1 LVNLEDPFLNVIL
14 QYLMLIYPMMISLEL
29 LFIYMKDVW
38 NIERDRNVG
47 DLKFSPISLINLIK
61 PIYNVFYII

>member
-1 LVNLEDPFLNVIL
+1 
-14 QYLMLIYPMMISLEL
+14 MMISLEL